1 MVCLNPWAVSPARVA
16 NRLLRALETWS
27 TEDSSAAVWSEA
39 TKSDE
44 LANRPLQEQA
54 HFQVDP
60 CSQAGWSEATKIK
73 EKAQLLSLRLSFFT
87 FKERHQLHVL
97 FSYTFNSATAA
108 FSIGELLGSIQA
120 GTDFLALA
128 NNFAAQQ

>member
-87 FKERHQLHVL
+87 FKERH
-97 FSYTFNSATAA
+97 
-108 FSIGELLGSIQA
+108 
-120 GTDFLALA
+120 
-128 NNFAAQQ
+128 